1 MLIFRKKILSISFFF
16 CFWILLNNNFNII
29 LYFLRIMINLIRLEV
44 FLTFSEIIINFLNSL
59 NLIYIS
65 SLNPSWAYSL
75 KNLLFTLVPLVLL
88 SQTSYEV
95 CGSVMVDFYLLREK
109 KIIVYIKWTS
119 YFTLLKPLH
128 IRENERER

>member
-1 MLIFRKKILSISFFF
+1 M
-16 CFWILLNNNFNII
+16 
-29 LYFLRIMINLIRLEV
+29 
-44 FLTFSEIIINFLNSL
+44 TFSEIIINFLNSL

-65 SLNPSWAYSL
+65 SLNPSGAYSL

-109 KIIVYIKWTS
+109 KIIVYIK
-119 YFTLLKPLH
+119 
-128 IRENERER
+128 